1 MNEFL
6 SFLLSG
12 VTVGFIYALVGMG
25 FTVIYNSS
33 GIINFSQGEFVMA
46 GGMSAV
52 FLLKTGM
59 PFWMAFIL
67 SILITALLGII
78 LWKLIDLSKEKSVIS
93 MIILT
98 LGYSIFLRGLAE
110 VVFDKELHTLPSF
123 VSDGSISVFGTV
135 LTYQSLLIIVVS
147 IVIVIA
153 LYLFFN
159 KTKTGKAMIA
169 TSNNPE
175 SAKLMG
181 INIKKILML
190 NFAISA
196 TIAAIGG
203 MLLAPITST
212 NYEIGI
218 MLGLKGFSAAVIGGL
233 SQPFGAVVG
242 GLILGILE
250 SLVAGYI
257 SSEYK
262 DAVAFVA
269 LLGILF
275 FMPGGIFSNLKAQ
288 RV

>member
-1 MNEFL
+1 MNELFQL
-6 SFLLSG
+6 ILSG
-12 VTVGFIYALVGMG
+12 ITVGFIYALVGMG

-33 GIINFSQGEFVMA
+33 GIVNFSQGEFVMA

-52 FLLKTGM
+52 FLLKAGM
-59 PFWMAFIL
+59 PFWLAFLL
-67 SILITALLGII
+67 SIFITAILGIV
-78 LWKLIDLSKEKSVIS
+78 LWKLIDLSKERSVIS

-98 LGYSIFLRGLAE
+98 LGYSIALRGLAE

-123 VSDGSISVFGTV
+123 VGDGAFDIWGAT
-135 LTYQSLLIIVVS
+135 LTYQALLVMVVS
-147 IVIVIA
+147 IIIVLF
-153 LYLFFN
+153 LYLFFK
-159 KTKTGKAMIA
+159 KTKTGKAMVA
-169 TSNNPE
+169 TSDNVD

-181 INIKKILML
+181 IDIRKILML
-190 NFAISA
+190 NFTISA
-196 TIAAIGG
+196 VIASIGG
-203 MLLAPITST
+203 LLLAPITST

-233 SQPFGAVVG
+233 SQPFGAVAG
-242 GLILGILE
+242 GLVLGILE

-262 DAVAFVA
+262 DAVAFIA

-275 FMPGGIFSNLKAQ
+275 FMPGGIFSNLKAK